1 MPPADLGDRPC
12 PVQVAEPTVLHR
24 FSIKP
29 HHLDSY
35 LELLPALVDVRAR
48 AGFTTH
54 RLLLETHAEPK
65 LTWVYSHADPAAGER
80 AVRADPATG
89 VLAERAAPH
98 VFRNLLVRRVRV
110 EAMTH
115 PTQRSVAGRIAILR
129 RYAIVNGWPGFL
141 DIWRRIVDVRDAYGF
156 RCLFAVADEPADLF
170 TWAFDFAGDFADF
183 PAAQRDYY
191 HDPDRVALRGVF
203 DYMADYAI
211 TPAEQLDRA
220 GHRYTAG

>member
-1 MPPADLGDRPC
+1 MSPAKDGDRPL
-12 PVQVAEPTVLHR
+12 PVEIADPTVLHR
-24 FSIKP
+24 FSVKP
-29 HHLDSY
+29 RHLAAY
-35 LELLPALVDVRAR
+35 LDVLPAVVDVRTR

-65 LTWVYSHADPAAGER
+65 VTWVYSHPDPEAGER

-98 VFRNLLVRRVRV
+98 VFRNLLVRLVRV
-110 EAMTH
+110 ERMTH
-115 PTQRSVAGRIAILR
+115 PTPESVAGRIAILR
-129 RYAIVNGWPGFL
+129 RYSIVNGWPGFL

-156 RCLFAVADEPADLF
+156 RCLFAVADESAGMF

-183 PAAQRDYY
+183 PGAQRDYY

-211 TPAEQLDRA
+211 TPAEQFDRA
-220 GHRYTAG
+220 GRPYAAG